1 MRRIQRRAAPDLDPA
16 FLPHR
21 HPVLRRVLAARA
33 VESEGDLEH
42 SLARLAPPDGLLDLD
57 RAAALLDD
65 AIESASRIVVAGD
78 YDADGAT
85 GCAVAVQGLR
95 MLGAT
100 DVRFVVPDRRRHGYG
115 LTPELVEIARE
126 LRPRLIVTVDNG
138 VSSVEGVARAK
149 ELGIGVLITDHHLP
163 GAQLPAA
170 DAMVNPNR
178 PGDGFPSKCLAGVG
192 VMFYVLGALR
202 ARRRERAGGAAGP
215 NLASLLDLVAL
226 GTVADVVPLDHNNRI
241 LVEQGLRRIRAG
253 RASPG
258 VTALLRVAGRDT
270 GHVVAADLGF
280 AAGPRLNAAGR
291 LTDMRRGIECLLS
304 ADEDEA
310 MRIAAELDSLNAERR
325 EIEAGMQRQA
335 AALLDALDDA
345 APDAAVAL
353 FREDWHAGVVGI
365 LASRVKDRLHRPV
378 AAFAPDADGEHL
390 KGSVRSIP
398 GVHVRDL
405 LDTVATRNPGTIE
418 RFGGHAMAAGLT
430 VRRGMFDR
438 FRAAFAAEADR
449 LIPAETRQAVVLT
462 DGEVPASDLDL
473 DLARSIRD
481 AAPWGQGFPE
491 PVFDGVFRVAGERLV
506 GGRHTKLRL
515 RPRGRGARA
524 RRDRVQPRAA
534 ARHERRR
541 RGADGLSVRGE
552 RVSGRGAARARRG
565 GDRRRSLI
573 MEGSPSR
580 TMPARRAP
588 EPTHGDPEVPYGRA
602 SRGGLRFRR
611 KVTIAVQPAALLEH
625 LGALQSSRIC
635 SADSWTARNCSAM
648 PL

>member
-1 MRRIQRRAAPDLDPA
+1 MRRIQRRAAPEPGPA

-33 VESEGDLEH
+33 VESEGDLDH
-42 SLARLAPPDGLLDLD
+42 SLTCLLPPDGLLDLD

-65 AIESASRIVVAGD
+65 AIESSSRIVVVGD

-85 GCAVAVQGLR
+85 GCAVAVRGLR
-95 MLGAT
+95 RLGAA

-115 LTPELVEIARE
+115 LTPELVEVAQAE
-126 LRPRLIVTVDNG
+126 RPGLIVTVDNG

-149 ELGIGVLITDHHLP
+149 ALGIDVLITDHHLP
-163 GAQLPAA
+163 GVELPAA

-178 PGDGFPSKCLAGVG
+178 PGDAFPSKSLAGVG

-202 ARRRERAGGAAGP
+202 ARRRERAGSGGGP
-215 NLASLLDLVAL
+215 NLAALLDLVAL

-258 VTALLRVAGRDT
+258 VTALLRVAGRDI
-270 GHVVAADLGF
+270 GHAVAADLGF

-304 ADEDEA
+304 EDEGEA
-310 MRIAAELDSLNAERR
+310 MRIAGELDALNAERR
-325 EIEAGMQRQA
+325 EIEAGMQAQA
-335 AALLDALDDA
+335 AALLDAVDDA
-345 APDAAVAL
+345 VPDAAVAL
-353 FREDWHAGVVGI
+353 FRGDWHPGVVGI

-378 AAFAPDADGEHL
+378 AVFAPDVDGEHL
-390 KGSVRSIP
+390 RGSVRSIP

-405 LDTVATRNPGTIE
+405 LDIVATRNPGVVE

-430 VRRGMFDR
+430 IRHAMFER
-438 FRAAFAAEADR
+438 FRDAFAAEADR

-462 DGEVPASDLDL
+462 DGEIPGPEFNLG
-473 DLARSIRD
+473 LARSIRD

-515 RPRGRGARA
+515 RPRG
-524 RRDRVQPRAA
+524 V
-534 ARHERRR
+534 ERPLDAIAFNREPPLAVN
-541 RGADGLSVRGE
+541 ADGEVRMAYRFVVNAFRGE
-552 RVSGRGAARARRG
+552 ERPEIVVEEIAA
-565 GDRRRSLI
+565 
-573 MEGSPSR
+573 
-580 TMPARRAP
+580 
-588 EPTHGDPEVPYGRA
+588 VP
-602 SRGGLRFRR
+602 
-611 KVTIAVQPAALLEH
+611 
-625 LGALQSSRIC
+625 
-635 SADSWTARNCSAM
+635 
-648 PL
+648 

>member
-1 MRRIQRRAAPDLDPA
+1 MRRIQRRAEPTLEPG
-16 FLPHR
+16 FLPDR

-33 VESEGDLEH
+33 IGCDGDLDH

-65 AIESASRIVVAGD
+65 ALESSSRIVVAGD

-85 GCAVAVQGLR
+85 GCALAVRGLR
-95 MLGAT
+95 LLGAA

-115 LTPELVEIARE
+115 LTPELVDVAHE
-126 LRPRLIVTVDNG
+126 LRPRLVVTVDNG
-138 VSSVEGVARAK
+138 ISSVEGVARAK
-149 ELGIGVLITDHHLP
+149 ELGIRVLITDHHLP

-170 DAMVNPNR
+170 DAIVNPNR
-178 PGDGFPSKCLAGVG
+178 PGDAFPSKCLAGVG

-202 ARRRERAGGAAGP
+202 ARRRGRAAGGDTP

-226 GTVADVVPLDHNNRI
+226 GTVADVAPLDHNNRI

-258 VTALLRVAGRDT
+258 VTALLRVAKRDVRRT
-270 GHVVAADLGF
+270 VAADLGF

-291 LTDMRRGIECLLS
+291 LTDMRRGIECLLCER
-304 ADEDEA
+304 EDEA
-310 MRIAAELDSLNAERR
+310 TGIARELDALNAERR
-325 EIEAGMQRQA
+325 EIEAGMQAQA
-335 AALLDALDDA
+335 AALLDAVDDA
-345 APDAAVAL
+345 DPAAAVAL
-353 FREDWHAGVVGI
+353 YREDWHPGVVGI

-390 KGSVRSIP
+390 RGSVRSIP

-405 LDTVATRNPGTIE
+405 LDTVATRNPGIIE

-430 VRRGMFDR
+430 IRPGSFDR
-438 FRAAFAAEADR
+438 FREAFAAEADR
-449 LIPAETRQAVVLT
+449 VMPEEMRRAVVLT
-462 DGEVPASDLDL
+462 DGEIPGADFNL

-515 RPRGRGARA
+515 RPRGAERTLDAIAFNREPPLATDRDGEARMA
-524 RRDRVQPRAA
+524 YRFVVNAF
-534 ARHERRR
+534 
-541 RGADGLSVRGE
+541 RGE
-552 RVSGRGAARARRG
+552 ERPELVVEEVAA
-565 GDRRRSLI
+565 
-573 MEGSPSR
+573 
-580 TMPARRAP
+580 
-588 EPTHGDPEVPYGRA
+588 VP
-602 SRGGLRFRR
+602 
-611 KVTIAVQPAALLEH
+611 
-625 LGALQSSRIC
+625 
-635 SADSWTARNCSAM
+635 
-648 PL
+648 

>member
-1 MRRIQRRAAPDLDPA
+1 MKRIQRRAARDFGPA
-16 FLPHR
+16 FLPHF

-33 VESEGDLEH
+33 IVGDDDLDH
-42 SLARLAPPDGLLDLD
+42 SLARLLPPDGLLDLD

-65 AIESASRIVVAGD
+65 AIESSARIVVVGD

-85 GCAVAVQGLR
+85 GCALAVRGLR
-95 MLGAT
+95 LLGAA

-115 LTPELVEIARE
+115 LTPEIVEVAHE
-126 LRPRLIVTVDNG
+126 QKPRLIVTVDNG
-138 VSSVEGVARAK
+138 ISSVEGVSRAK
-149 ELGIGVLITDHHLP
+149 ELGIDVLITDHHLP
-163 GAQLPAA
+163 GPQLPAA
-170 DAMVNPNR
+170 DAIVNPNR

-202 ARRRERAGGAAGP
+202 ARRRERPVSGKAP
-215 NLASLLDLVAL
+215 NLAALLDLVAL

-258 VTALLRVAGRDT
+258 VTALLRVAGRDIGRT
-270 GHVVAADLGF
+270 VAADLGY

-304 ADEDEA
+304 ERDDEA
-310 MRIAAELDSLNAERR
+310 MGIAGELDALNSERR
-325 EIEAGMQRQA
+325 EIEAGMQAQA
-335 AALLDALDDA
+335 AVLLDRIDDTV
-345 APDAAVAL
+345 PDAAVSL
-353 FREDWHAGVVGI
+353 FREDWHGGVVGI

-430 VRRGMFDR
+430 IRRGMFDR
-438 FRAAFAAEADR
+438 FRAAFADEADR
-449 LIPAETRQAVVLT
+449 VMPAELREAVMLT
-462 DGEVPASDLDL
+462 DGEIPGPDLNL

-491 PVFDGVFRVAGERLV
+491 PVFDGIFSIARERLV
-506 GGRHTKLRL
+506 GGRHTKFRL
-515 RPRGRGARA
+515 RPRGA
-524 RRDRVQPRAA
+524 
-534 ARHERRR
+534 ERTLDAIAFNREPP
-541 RGADGLSVRGE
+541 LSANARGE
-552 RVSGRGAARARRG
+552 VQMAYRFVVNAFRGEERPELIVEEIAA
-565 GDRRRSLI
+565 
-573 MEGSPSR
+573 
-580 TMPARRAP
+580 
-588 EPTHGDPEVPYGRA
+588 VP
-602 SRGGLRFRR
+602 
-611 KVTIAVQPAALLEH
+611 
-625 LGALQSSRIC
+625 
-635 SADSWTARNCSAM
+635 
-648 PL
+648 

>member
-1 MRRIQRRAAPDLDPA
+1 MRRIQRRTAPEPGPA

-33 VESEGDLEH
+33 VESEGDLDH
-42 SLARLAPPDGLLDLD
+42 SLTRLLPPDGLLDLD
-57 RAAALLDD
+57 RASALLDD
-65 AIESASRIVVAGD
+65 AIESSSRIVVVGD

-85 GCAVAVQGLR
+85 GCAVAVRGLR
-95 MLGAT
+95 RLGAA

-115 LTPELVEIARE
+115 LTPELVEVAQAE
-126 LRPRLIVTVDNG
+126 RPGLIVTVDNG

-149 ELGIGVLITDHHLP
+149 ALGIDVLITDHHLP
-163 GAQLPAA
+163 GVELPAA

-178 PGDGFPSKCLAGVG
+178 PGDAFPSKSLAGVG

-202 ARRRERAGGAAGP
+202 ARRRERAGSGGGP
-215 NLASLLDLVAL
+215 NLAALLDLVAL

-258 VTALLRVAGRDT
+258 VTALLRVAGRDI
-270 GHVVAADLGF
+270 GHAVAADLGF

-304 ADEDEA
+304 EDEGEA
-310 MRIAAELDSLNAERR
+310 MRIAGELDALNAERR
-325 EIEAGMQRQA
+325 EIEAGMQAQA
-335 AALLDALDDA
+335 AALLDAVDDA
-345 APDAAVAL
+345 VPDAAVAL
-353 FREDWHAGVVGI
+353 FRGDWHPGVVGI

-378 AAFAPDADGEHL
+378 AVFAPDVDGEHL
-390 KGSVRSIP
+390 RGSVRSIP

-405 LDTVATRNPGTIE
+405 LDIVATRNPGVVE

-430 VRRGMFDR
+430 IRHAMFER
-438 FRAAFAAEADR
+438 FRDAFAAEADR

-462 DGEVPASDLDL
+462 DGEIPGPEFNLG
-473 DLARSIRD
+473 LARSIRD

-515 RPRGRGARA
+515 RPRG
-524 RRDRVQPRAA
+524 V
-534 ARHERRR
+534 ERPLDAIAFNREPPLAVN
-541 RGADGLSVRGE
+541 ADGEVRMAYRFVVNAFRGE
-552 RVSGRGAARARRG
+552 ERPEIVVEEIAA
-565 GDRRRSLI
+565 
-573 MEGSPSR
+573 
-580 TMPARRAP
+580 
-588 EPTHGDPEVPYGRA
+588 VP
-602 SRGGLRFRR
+602 
-611 KVTIAVQPAALLEH
+611 
-625 LGALQSSRIC
+625 
-635 SADSWTARNCSAM
+635 
-648 PL
+648 